1 MWMAWWHALLLYK
14 HVKTVFD
21 MPHVFDIVWICLAFS
36 QKIMRM
42 TEGNERYEGEQLSVS
57 SKSGRL

>member
-1 MWMAWWHALLLYK
+1 MLLYK